1 LRELDRKDKTMFI
14 TKTTPLVIIA
24 TFIMLFFDLDIALAS
39 SIPSITTGPADF
51 ISARNV
57 YLNTSI
63 NPNGNYTQVWFQIDT
78 TNPPLNS
85 RGHQGAGSGTSFVN
99 IKAGIINLRLD
110 TTYYY
115 RAVAQNSHGTV
126 YGDIRSFSTTSGSNS
141 NSSNGNSTSYNGNTS
156 SGGYNTT
163 SGAPS
168 VITNGPASTSVS
180 SAVLNG
186 SINPNNLQTQFWFD
200 FGVTQGLGQKTLPQT
215 LSAGNSWQ
223 LVAGNLSGLES
234 GKTYYYR
241 VVAENNNG
249 MNSGEIRSFVASAM
263 NQSSGQVLGSTSGSN
278 GSLKSSSSGSN
289 SGVKNIISA
298 KEPAKSRPSF
308 ISLEYSLNDNGALV
322 LVADDI
328 KPKQGEEFTY
338 TVVYKNDSQYIFS
351 ESRLKIIIP
360 SEAQYLSSN
369 LEPIKIAGNIIEF
382 NLGDIEADAQGAV
395 VVSSRIKENVSS
407 GKNLIFTS
415 VLTYKDIAGIQL
427 ATTSYLTVVIGGD
440 DNVSLSASLGGF
452 GFSSII
458 WLVAIGLVGLMGIL
472 TYGLVKVRKRNGN
485 GNSNGNENEHA
496 NNKKEDEFGFG
507 SMPATFEPA
516 AAPMGRPDIFQPVKR

>member
-1 LRELDRKDKTMFI
+1 MNNISKTKLI
-14 TKTTPLVIIA
+14 LLIA
-24 TFIMLFFDLDIALAS
+24 LIALFFGLDSALAS
-39 SIPSITTGPADF
+39 SAPSITTGPADF

-57 YLNTSI
+57 YLNTSV
-63 NPNGNYTQVWFQIDT
+63 NPNGGYTQVWFQIDT

-85 RGHQGAGSGTSFVN
+85 RGHQGAGSGSSFVN

-126 YGDIRSFSTTSGSNS
+126 YGEVRSFSTTASGNS
-141 NSSNGNSTSYNGNTS
+141 NSFNGNSTSYNGNTS
-156 SGGYNTT
+156 YGGYNTT
-163 SGAPS
+163 GGAPS
-168 VITNGPASTSVS
+168 VITNGPASTSTS

-200 FGVTQGLGQKTLPQT
+200 FGVTQGLGQKTPPQT

-223 LVAGNLSGLES
+223 LVAGNPSGLES

-241 VVAENNNG
+241 VVAENNSG
-249 MNSGEIRSFVASAM
+249 MSLGETRSFVASAM
-263 NQSSGQVLGSTSGSN
+263 SQSGGQVLGSTSGSN
-278 GSLKSSSSGSN
+278 GSPKNSSSGAN
-289 SGVKNIISA
+289 SGVKNTISI
-298 KEPAKSRPSF
+298 KEQIKSRPSF

-360 SEAQYLSSN
+360 SEAQYVSSN
-369 LEPIKIAGNIIEF
+369 LEPVKIAGNIIEF
-382 NLGDIEADAQGAV
+382 NLGDVEVNAQGAV
-395 VVSSRIKENVSS
+395 VVSSRIKENVPS

-415 VLTYKDIAGIQL
+415 VLTYKDMASVQL
-427 ATTSYLTVVIGGD
+427 ATTSYLTVVTGGD
-440 DNVSLSASLGGF
+440 NNTPLSASLGGF
-452 GFSSII
+452 GFSNVI
-458 WLVAIGLVGLMGIL
+458 WLIAIGLVGLMGIL

-485 GNSNGNENEHA
+485 GNGNGYVNS
-496 NNKKEDEFGFG
+496 KKEDEFGFDTT
-507 SMPATFEPA
+507 PTTFEPA
-516 AAPMGRPDIFQPVKR
+516 VVPMGRPDIFQPIKR